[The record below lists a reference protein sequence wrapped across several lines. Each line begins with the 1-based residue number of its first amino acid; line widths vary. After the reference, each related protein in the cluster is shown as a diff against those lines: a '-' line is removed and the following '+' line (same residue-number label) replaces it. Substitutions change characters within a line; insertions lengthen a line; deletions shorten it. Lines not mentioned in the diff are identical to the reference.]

1 MARKKIREYRL
12 RFYEGDEALVQFI
25 NALINDNKTVVN
37 EYLKEIISKEFLDED
52 EQEPSDLQSQP
63 IDTEGLLKELL
74 PEIRKVVEAAVDS
87 ALATHTIS
95 TEHRKS
101 ELDEDMQSQI
111 QDGLKQLGQSMME

>member
-37 EYLKEIISKEFLDED
+37 EYLKEIISKEFLEEE

-95 TEHRKS
+95 SEHRKS

>member
-95 TEHRKS
+95 SEHRKS

>member
-52 EQEPSDLQSQP
+52 EQEPSNLQSQP

-95 TEHRKS
+95 SEHRKS